1 MAADLLKF
9 QFKSKFLRKLARQR
23 TLVVVLVVFSY
34 LWVSAEGQECNLA
47 CQHGRCEDNKC
58 VCDVGWK
65 GPLCQWCEGRVRLW
79 SNASVI
85 SDGAGNYSTDTQCA
99 WLIDAG
105 QPNTSIRLHLDHF
118 ATECSWDHLY
128 VYDGDSIYD
137 PLLAVFSGMVV
148 QDDYQVPQM
157 PEVVAK
163 SGYALLYFYS
173 DAAYNLTGFSIS
185 YTVAGCPTT
194 VVGEEC
200 SSRGACL
207 DGECTCDAGWGGPAC
222 SVPVCPEGCS
232 GNGQCKPEEHRCQ
245 CHQGYTGAD
254 CSQVIEEG
262 WWEVVS
268 HDITSQL
275 KKANPF
281 SSMLERGSHATV
293 LINNAIWV
301 IGGYSFT
308 EKPFVLKYNITEDT
322 WRALESRSIKK
333 PASRYGHSAVVYNG
347 SIYMYGGMKEDG
359 TITREFWQL
368 DTSSLAWSLVP
379 TEKSSRGGKSRN
391 GRKGRL
397 GRREGNRRNNRSG
410 RSRENRQENISSRR
424 EGREGREGDEEEFGE
439 EDGEANDHS
448 PKRENGSE
456 AGGCLS
462 SSPGPCAPI
471 PCVGHAAVVVQKVKK
486 NVMLVIFGHSSR
498 YGYLNTVQEFD
509 FEQGNWETIETRG
522 AVVSGVYG
530 HTAVWDPVTSL
541 VYVHGGLHS
550 ITSTSQ
556 VVPYLMT
563 YDPVKHIWKLRTPA
577 PVPRFLHSAVLFKG
591 LMLVFGGNTHN
602 DTAYSYGAKCY
613 SADFLA
619 YDISCNSWH
628 TMRKPP
634 NLYLDV
640 ARYGHTAVFHQEEM
654 YIVGGFNGKMLGSV
668 LKYHPG
674 DCETGLTSSEKCLT
688 AYPGV
693 KCVWNRILTRCESI
707 DLKDKKAYDVC
718 PAVTAKHNFTALCNS
733 QTSCHSCVFNT
744 YNCFWCSSSCT
755 DNKCT
760 EYTKPEG
767 VMSLSNGLLN
777 KEVPRPTKVVGVVSE
792 EGCEDGLR
800 SRCKALSTC
809 PLCRA
814 HQHCDW
820 VEKQCVPAPNR
831 TMTTALTNG
840 AAGEAN
846 PSLGSENTL
855 QTVQIDRDMASGT
868 GATLLSHKPCQPTCA
883 QRTSCTNCT
892 QSSCMWCFNQQR
904 CVKNNSYLVSFPY
917 GQCREWTTESK
928 RCMDVEPGM
937 SRCSIHQTC
946 EKCQADVACGW
957 CDDGSGTGIGTCME
971 GGQRGPINP
980 VTKATQRKKCPSPNW
995 YFTQCPLCNCN
1006 GHSTCE
1012 NHSQCIEPCA
1022 NNTGGSHCQYCVEK
1036 FFGKPINGGLCK
1048 PCMCNE
1054 HGDTCNRETGRC
1066 NCHTKGVTGDH
1077 CDRCDTQN
1085 NYVGEPLK
1093 GSCFYDL
1100 QIDYQFTFNLSKH
1113 EDRHIRQ
1120 INFFNVPTKS
1130 DVDTDFDIQ
1139 CSKATNIKISSK
1151 MTNSHETWIIRNF
1164 TGKRIKKRFSSS
1176 DYTFGSADN
1185 NTTFHVYVYNFTPPI
1200 EIIVSFSQHPK
1211 LDLVQFFSIFSL
1223 CFLILLTL
1231 AAILW
1236 KIKQKYDIYTRR
1248 QRLLVEMEAMASRPF
1263 RPILLELYPR
1273 GSADTP
1279 NANGIICPT
1288 PTNTTPT
1295 PTAITTTTLA
1305 NNCNILGT
1313 NGTANAISS
1322 SLTNA
1327 TTNSLSSLN
1336 SNSTNKGV
1344 FKANNMKS
1352 CNNVMSNA
1360 TSPDSLPSDTLDGM
1374 MTLKKR
1380 KKQINPS
1387 PISLEPCSGNR
1398 AAVLSLLVQLPTGG
1412 EPFTPP
1418 GHPGGLAI
1426 ASTLVTLGNPRKCS
1440 SDPITLTKGDVN
1452 KNKALRGKQPYSSHS
1467 PDTCI

>member
-173 DAAYNLTGFSIS
+173 DAAYSLSGFSIS
-185 YTVAGCPTT
+185 YSHHRVDDCPST

-207 DGECTCDAGWGGPAC
+207 EGMCICDMGWRGPAC
-222 SVPVCPEGCS
+222 SVPVCPGGCS
-232 GNGQCKPEEHRCQ
+232 GNGQCKPEERRCQ
-245 CHQGYTGAD
+245 CHQGYTGTD
-254 CSQVIEEG
+254 CSQVIQEG

-268 HDITSQL
+268 PDITSKL

-308 EKPFVLKYNITEDT
+308 EKPFVFKIQYY
-322 WRALESRSIKK
+322 RRHLESFRESKHKK
-333 PASRYGHSAVVYNG
+333 TSLQIWAFCSGG

-379 TEKSSRGGKSRN
+379 MEKSSRGGKSRN

-397 GRREGNRRNNRSG
+397 GRREGNRRNNR
-410 RSRENRQENISSRR
+410 R
-424 EGREGREGDEEEFGE
+424 
-439 EDGEANDHS
+439 
-448 PKRENGSE
+448 
-456 AGGCLS
+456 
-462 SSPGPCAPI
+462 
-471 PCVGHAAVVVQKVKK
+471 HAAVVVQKVKK

-498 YGYLNTVQEFD
+498 YGYLNTVHRCYSVKRLCKRSMLAIFD
-509 FEQGNWETIETRG
+509 KYMYISESKGYPVGTLLSLEVEQGNWETIETRG
-522 AVVSGVYG
+522 AVVSWCLC

-563 YDPVKHIWKLRTPA
+563 YDPVKHI
-577 PVPRFLHSAVLFKG
+577 
-591 LMLVFGGNTHN
+591 
-602 DTAYSYGAKCY
+602 C
-613 SADFLA
+613 
-619 YDISCNSWH
+619 CNSWH
-628 TMRKPP
+628 TMRNP

-640 ARYGHTAVFHQEEM
+640 ARYGHTQQCFTRRRCTLLELQRQNVGLCAEIPSRRLLLIGSTCISAV
-654 YIVGGFNGKMLGSV
+654 K
-668 LKYHPG
+668 P
-674 DCETGLTSSEKCLT
+674 GLTSSEKCLT

-693 KCVWNRILTRCESI
+693 KCVWNSYVGKSGKFLRFYISESRILTRSKRLAILVSSI
-707 DLKDKKAYDVC
+707 
-718 PAVTAKHNFTALCNS
+718 P
-733 QTSCHSCVFNT
+733 
-744 YNCFWCSSSCT
+744 YNCFWCSSPAHGYI
-755 DNKCT
+755 KCT
-760 EYTKPEG
+760 ELHRKIGSGCLICGPTSCDQMILFLVYMQGKCEEQKSSSLKIEIKKVDIAFHCLRAIGSIVCSRNQPEG

-777 KEVPRPTKVVGVVSE
+777 KEVPRPTKVVGVWY
-792 EGCEDGLR
+792 R
-800 SRCKALSTC
+800 
-809 PLCRA
+809 
-814 HQHCDW
+814 
-820 VEKQCVPAPNR
+820 
-831 TMTTALTNG
+831 
-840 AAGEAN
+840 
-846 PSLGSENTL
+846 
-855 QTVQIDRDMASGT
+855 
-868 GATLLSHKPCQPTCA
+868 ATLLSHKPCQPTCA

-1295 PTAITTTTLA
+1295 PPPSPQRPWPITATFWAPMALPMPSA
-1305 NNCNILGT
+1305 
-1313 NGTANAISS
+1313 AP
-1322 SLTNA
+1322 
-1327 TTNSLSSLN
+1327 
-1336 SNSTNKGV
+1336 GV

-1380 KKQINPS
+1380 KKVRGS
-1387 PISLEPCSGNR
+1387 WPCSGNR